1 MPISEK
7 TKIYGKYFDL
17 RTNQLFILT
26 SEEGKLSF
34 HVFSLFNIMTW
45 EASSHLSEEIPELKG
60 LVVRDVDSMYFNP
73 KLRQGLIITE
83 SSGNNQKIIA
93 FEVDNNS
100 LFKLRAI
107 VTITSVV
114 VIDARIDDAGFIWVL
129 QAD

>member
-7 TKIYGKYFDL
+7 TKICGKYFDL
-17 RTNQLFILT
+17 RTNQLFVLT

-60 LVVRDVDSMYFNP
+60 LVVRDYDSMYFKP
-73 KLRQGLIITE
+73 ELRQGLIITE
-83 SSGNNQKIIA
+83 PSGNNQKIIV
-93 FEVDNNS
+93 FEVDGNS

-107 VTITSVV
+107 LTLTNVV
-114 VIDARIDDAGFIWVL
+114 VDARIDDGGFIWVL